1 VKDTNNETTTTTTT
15 TTTPKGWIWNGVPKD
30 ASFAKEVDPEL
41 YAIITV
47 SVDSDDLSV
56 LLEIGRETPGLASHG
71 PASNGSDYPSLEAAI
86 QSAQRRGVHHSRIF
100 GRGVIEY
107 FMVQSEIRFHASRI
121 HPDMDLDPTAF

>member
-1 VKDTNNETTTTTTT
+1 MKDTTNETTATATVA
-15 TTTPKGWIWNGVPKD
+15 PKGWLWNGIPKE
-30 ASFAKEVDPEL
+30 AKAVDLEL

-71 PASNGSDYPSLEAAI
+71 PASNGSDYPSLETAI
-86 QSAQRRGVHHSRIF
+86 QSAQRRGVDDSRIY

-107 FMVQSEIRFHASRI
+107 FMVQSEIRYHASRI
-121 HPDMDLDPTAF
+121 HPDVNFDPTAF